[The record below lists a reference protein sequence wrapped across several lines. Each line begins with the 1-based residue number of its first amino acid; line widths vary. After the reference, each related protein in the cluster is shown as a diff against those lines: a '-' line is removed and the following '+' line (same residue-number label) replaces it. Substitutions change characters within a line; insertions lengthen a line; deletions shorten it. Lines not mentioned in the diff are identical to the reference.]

1 MAEIVFRSAGVS
13 TREIDVSSRKT
24 STGPIGIPAGVV
36 GTAEDGPAFVPVTVA
51 SYKDFASVFGNTDGE
66 RFGPLAVNEWLK
78 AAQALTYIRVLG
90 VGDGKKKN
98 STTGKVTNAGF
109 VVGQKLPQTNG
120 NVGVNTYAVPN
131 GDLGRTHFFGCYMS
145 ESAGSTVFSDAGLSH
160 WAMSASSAEYELNG
174 DGCIPILRGILMAA
188 SGVIPLLSA
197 STEHATGSNSKP
209 SNTSPAIAG
218 NHGASLQGC
227 ITGAVN
233 LSNQEFVLLLNGH
246 KDTDSY
252 PNTLTCSFDLRSSN
266 YFADVLNTDPFKIEE
281 SGHYLY
287 SSYDIHPSL
296 AVITG
301 AGYVYPGSGTQL
313 GGTGGPTLEPVA
325 FITTGSHGRNA
336 GTAGT
341 PDYESFETRFS
352 TAKSPYV
359 ISQDFGGTKNDL
371 FRVHATDDGAGVSTR
386 FKISIEN
393 IQKSTTDTS
402 FFGSFDL
409 IVRDFYDSDD
419 EKVVLEQYR
428 GLSLNPSSDR
438 FIARVIGDQRTF
450 YDFDRNDGSQR
461 LVVEGDHPVQSNLIR
476 IEQSKILKD
485 GAVPDE
491 ALPLGSRGHHHLV
504 TSGSQPLHG
513 VGTATQGQLWAG
525 STDLLHHIVE
535 PPTPLRESVSVG
547 VYPNDRAKSYLYW
560 GVQFTRKESITE
572 PNKIGL
578 HDNTL
583 DSFAKYFPTFRD
595 DVRNVSV
602 GDNAGAADSNG
613 TVLDAD
619 RFNNNMFTLERVKVR
634 TGSNGLADP
643 RQWVSASYARQ
654 GGITANET
662 TKTRAFKVDDLKNS
676 GNRNFAKFTFFL
688 QGGFDGVNIFNKSKS
703 DLLNNSCMWEM
714 DDSSNQGATDG
725 PTVAAYRKAVD
736 IMETKSDVDIKLLA
750 IPGIRHSS
758 VTDYAVDAVEDRFDA
773 LYIMDIEERDNTD
786 QIVTG
791 SLQNVNVG
799 YTVAAFKNR
808 ALDTSFAAAYFPDTI
823 VRDPTTLTN
832 VQVPPSVSVLGA
844 FAKNDR
850 IGHPWFAPAGFTR
863 GSLSAERSA
872 LPLKR
877 ANLDEL
883 YDADINPITTFPGTG
898 LVVWG
903 QKTLLSSQ
911 SSLDRVNVRRL
922 LIEIRRSVRAVANSL
937 LFEPNRSETLD
948 RFNALVT
955 PILQGIQEKSGV
967 DRYKVVID
975 TSTTTQADIE
985 NNTLRGK
992 IYVQPT
998 RTAEF
1003 VALDFMVS
1011 NAGAEV

>member
-1 MAEIVFRSAGVS
+1 NA
-13 TREIDVSSRKT
+13 
-24 STGPIGIPAGVV
+24 
-36 GTAEDGPAFVPVTVA
+36 
-51 SYKDFASVFGNTDGE
+51 
-66 RFGPLAVNEWLK
+66 
-78 AAQALTYIRVLG
+78 
-90 VGDGKKKN
+90 
-98 STTGKVTNAGF
+98 TTGKVTNAGF
-109 VVGQKLPQTNG
+109 VVGQKLPQANG
-120 NVGVNTYAVPN
+120 NVGANTYAVEN
-131 GDLGRTHFFGCYMS
+131 GDLGRTHFLGCYMS
-145 ESAGSTVFSDAGLSH
+145 ESAGSTIFSDAGISH

-174 DGCIPILRGILMAA
+174 DGCIPVLRGVLMAA

-197 STEHATGSNSKP
+197 STKHATGSNNKP
-209 SNTSPAIAG
+209 SNTAPAIAG

-246 KDTDSY
+246 KDTDDY

-266 YFADVLNTDPFKIEE
+266 YFADVLNTDPFKVEE

-287 SSYDIHPSL
+287 SSYDVHPSL

-301 AGYVYPGSGTQL
+301 SGYVYPGSGTQL
-313 GGTGGPTLEPVA
+313 GGAGGPTLEPVA
-325 FITTGSHGRNA
+325 FITTGAHGRNA
-336 GTAGT
+336 GTAAT
-341 PDYESFETRFS
+341 PDYEGFETRFS

-359 ISQDFGGTKNDL
+359 ISQDFGGTKYNL
-371 FRVHATDDGAGVSTR
+371 FRVHAIDDGHGVSTK
-386 FKISIEN
+386 FKVSIEN
-393 IQKSTTDTS
+393 IQKSTSDTN
-402 FFGSFDL
+402 FFGAFDL

-438 FIARVIGDQRTF
+438 FIARVIGDQRAF

-461 LVVEGDHPVQSNLIR
+461 IVVEGDHPVQSNLIR
-476 IEQSKILKD
+476 VEQSRILKD

-491 ALPLGSRGHHHLV
+491 ALPIGSRGQQHLV
-504 TSGSQPLHG
+504 TSGSQSLHG
-513 VGTATQGQLWAG
+513 AGIAKQGQLWA
-525 STDLLHHIVE
+525 SASNLLHHIVE
-535 PPTPLRESVSVG
+535 PPSPMRESVSVG

-560 GVQFTRKESITE
+560 GIQFTRKESVSE
-572 PNKIGL
+572 PNRIGL

-602 GDNAGAADSNG
+602 GDNAGVSDANG
-613 TVLDAD
+613 TILDSD
-619 RFNNNMFTLERVKVR
+619 RFNNNMFTLERIKVR

-643 RQWVSASYARQ
+643 AQWVSASYVRQ
-654 GGITANET
+654 GGITTNET

-688 QGGFDGVNIFNKSKS
+688 QGGFDGVNVFNKSKRS
-703 DLLNNSCMWEM
+703 LLNNSCKWEM
-714 DDSSNQGATDG
+714 DDSGNQGGTDG

-750 IPGIRHSS
+750 IPGIRHNS

-773 LYIMDIEERDNTD
+773 LYIMDIEERDTTD

-808 ALDTSFAAAYFPDTI
+808 SLDTSFAAAYFPDTI

-844 FAKNDR
+844 FSRNDR
-850 IGHPWFAPAGFTR
+850 LGHPWYAPAGFTR
-863 GSLSAERSA
+863 GALSAERSA

-877 ANLDEL
+877 ANLDDL

-922 LIEIRRSVRAVANSL
+922 LIEIRRSVRSVANSL

-955 PILQGIQEKSGV
+955 PILQSIQEKSGV

-975 TSTTTQADIE
+975 ASTTTQADIE

-1003 VALDFMVS
+1003 IALDFMVS
-1011 NAGAEV
+1011 NAGAEI